1 MTAAQFPV
9 DGFFEAFVSLPDMG
23 KAFGNRVKIH
33 CFIQIFKL
41 RIDAADQFAV
51 FFAVSKKL
59 KISLAQ
65 RELSLIPILYKPYM
79 KLVSSQFYT
88 YEINNTQKNKQF
100 N

>member
-1 MTAAQFPV
+1 M
-9 DGFFEAFVSLPDMG
+9 AFAS
-23 KAFGNRVKIH
+23 
-33 CFIQIFKL
+33 
-41 RIDAADQFAV
+41 AV
-51 FFAVSKKL
+51 PLIEPFFAVSKKL